1 MTKAEIHKELA
12 NYYNNFYRYALKI
25 RMDHNEASE
34 VVQELYLYYQTMQQ
48 DTLQRIY
55 DKDGIKGLVG
65 YGCIV
70 IKRSL
75 ISKKSQYYYKMNKYY
90 EKISSLDSGFR
101 DAGDRDRIKEYIE
114 QEPEVEEVQSNKQ
127 YIKLEFIDEC
137 LDKMYWYD
145 AKVFRLYY
153 YEAGNTLDS
162 LASKTKISRNS
173 LFTTIDKV
181 RETLKLK
188 ALKIDEE

>member
-1 MTKAEIHKELA
+1 M
-12 NYYNNFYRYALKI
+12 
-25 RMDHNEASE
+25 
-34 VVQELYLYYQTMQQ
+34 
-48 DTLQRIY
+48 
-55 DKDGIKGLVG
+55 
-65 YGCIV
+65 
-70 IKRSL
+70 
-75 ISKKSQYYYKMNKYY
+75 
-90 EKISSLDSGFR
+90 
-101 DAGDRDRIKEYIE
+101 
-114 QEPEVEEVQSNKQ
+114 QSNKQ

-137 LDKMYWYD
+137 LDRMYWYD